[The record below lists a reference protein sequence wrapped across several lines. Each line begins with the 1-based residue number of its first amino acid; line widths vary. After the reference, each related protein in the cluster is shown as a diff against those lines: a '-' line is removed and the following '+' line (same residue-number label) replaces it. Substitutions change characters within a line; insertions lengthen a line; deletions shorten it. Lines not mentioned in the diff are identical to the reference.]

1 MSSDYDISYSFTL
14 NSPSPPDRDS
24 APVEEDLYA
33 FGACEEFNLG
43 EGAVLLVS
51 LSRARQAVVTRDVA
65 IALGHC
71 REFRSLAGHARHLT
85 QYMPE
90 LGGDEQGVQRVL
102 ESVRD
107 NGLLESAADGAE
119 RLADAPRG
127 AAAPPPSRVFLITC
141 DRPDAVERLLESMLS
156 GADLSRHRA
165 LFLVDDSRE
174 EGNAARNRELVQDFN
189 LTSPVDMRYFGTAE
203 REALIDALVERLPHN
218 EDAVRFLLD
227 RRRWNGH
234 ATYGLSR
241 TVCLLLSV
249 GCRAI
254 MLDDDVLCRAI
265 DSPYRSEGLQF
276 FEGMSEADF
285 YPGPEAWMRTPPRR
299 EDPLSGHLQCLG
311 LGLGD
316 TLDKLGLA
324 SPAPQRFEHSEERLL
339 RRVGADSRVLV
350 TQSGTFG
357 DPGTGDTSWAFS
369 LSGDSLAR
377 LLAGPASVEDKL
389 THRQY
394 WMGWS
399 RPTFSGRANMSQV
412 TGLDNSAAL
421 PPYFPAWRGEDLLFG
436 AFVEYLF
443 PHAFVL
449 NYPWAVPHLPTD
461 ERVGDA
467 TARADVAGGM
477 SLVENHIAARRP
489 EEYAPG
495 PLERYPALV
504 DILRTLGGSSDAE
517 LAATYRRELGRERA
531 DAVRNLGDLLR
542 KAPADNAQWRAML
555 EERRRVY
562 LQALG
567 DGDVPVRIGGVPAD
581 MPEHAMWEHFRQL
594 ASGFAAALAAW
605 PAMREAAAA
614 LDVNSAEPVP

>member
-14 NSPSPPDRDS
+14 NSQSPPARDPAS
-24 APVEEDLYA
+24 TEDLYA

-43 EGAVLLVS
+43 DGAVLLVS
-51 LSRARQAVVTRDVA
+51 LARARQAVVTRDVA

-71 REFRSLAGHARHLT
+71 REYRSLAGHARHLT

-90 LGGDEQGVQRVL
+90 LGGDEQGVRRVL

-107 NGLLESAADGAE
+107 NGLLESAADGAQ
-119 RLADAPRG
+119 RLADAPRDV
-127 AAAPPPSRVFLITC
+127 AALPPSRVFLITC

-165 LFLVDDSRE
+165 LFLVDASRE
-174 EGNAARNRELVQDFN
+174 EGNAARNRELVQNFN
-189 LTSPVDMRYFGTAE
+189 RTSPVDMRYFGAAE
-203 REALIDALVERLPHN
+203 REALIDDLIRRLPDA

-227 RRRWNGH
+227 RRRWEGH

-241 TVCLLLSV
+241 TLCLLLSV

-265 DSPYRSEGLQF
+265 DSPYRSDGLQF
-276 FEGMSEADF
+276 YEGMSEADF
-285 YPGPEAWMRTPPRR
+285 YPDPEAWMRTPPRR

-311 LGLGD
+311 LGLGA

-324 SPAPQRFEHSEERLL
+324 SPAPRQFEHSEERLL
-339 RRVGADSRVLV
+339 RRVAADSRVLI

-357 DPGTGDTSWAFS
+357 DPGTGDTAWAFS
-369 LSGDSLAR
+369 LTGDSLAR

-436 AFVEYLF
+436 ALVEYLF

-449 NYPWAVPHLPTD
+449 NYAWAVPHLPT
-461 ERVGDA
+461 EARVGDA

-477 SLVENHIAARRP
+477 SLLESYIAARRP
-489 EEYAPG
+489 GDYAPG

-504 DILRTLGGSSDAE
+504 DILRALGESSDTE
-517 LAATYRRELGRERA
+517 LAAAYRRELGQARA

-542 KAPADNAQWRAML
+542 KAPADNTQWRVML

-562 LQALG
+562 LKALG

-581 MPEHAMWEHFRQL
+581 MPEHAIWDHFRQL
-594 ASGFAAALAAW
+594 ASGFATALAAW
-605 PAMREAAAA
+605 PAIREAAAA